1 MKNQIISVQL
11 PQTLVE
17 TLKKNAECEYIT
29 LSAYIRK
36 VLMKSV
42 ENKDVHI

>member
-11 PQTLVE
+11 PQNLVE
-17 TLKKNAECEYIT
+17 TLRKNANNEYIS

-36 VLMKSV
+36 LLMKSV

>member
-17 TLKKNAECEYIT
+17 TLKKNADSEYMT

-36 VLMKSV
+36 ILMVSV